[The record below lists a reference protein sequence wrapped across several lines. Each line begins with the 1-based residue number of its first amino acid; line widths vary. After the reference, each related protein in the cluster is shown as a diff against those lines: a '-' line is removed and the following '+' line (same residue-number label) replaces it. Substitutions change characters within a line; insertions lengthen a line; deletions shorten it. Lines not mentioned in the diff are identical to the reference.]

1 MAYVYLR
8 DAGGLLTDCVRI
20 VEKLIFF
27 LSLFQLIAYF
37 CKQLKYN
44 WYTNLIDVI
53 WKMNAGTWANGLDDV
68 SLRID
73 SQLYI

>member
-1 MAYVYLR
+1 MSLIVHPHLYAIGRRSVFVRMAYVYLR

-44 WYTNLIDVI
+44 
-53 WKMNAGTWANGLDDV
+53 
-68 SLRID
+68 
-73 SQLYI
+73 